1 VECDRFIT
9 SERALYR
16 CAKAVETRLTRLL
29 NSSQDIE
36 RRLARDRDR
45 LDFIAHELAKLKE
58 QDGTA
63 RERER
68 VLRML
73 CELVRMEELRK
84 ELLLG
89 EKREALEVEP
99 KAVPVQ
105 EEEYLRK
112 LQKLTQIIRDSDS
125 LAHLKDAYPL
135 VKEIVLEL
143 ESIATSA
150 YRLVAK
156 KLLTPRMV

>member
-1 VECDRFIT
+1 MECDRFIT
-9 SERALYR
+9 NERALYR

-58 QDGTA
+58 QESTA
-63 RERER
+63 KERER

-99 KAVPVQ
+99 KVFSVQ
-105 EEEYLRK
+105 E
-112 LQKLTQIIRDSDS
+112 
-125 LAHLKDAYPL
+125 
-135 VKEIVLEL
+135 
-143 ESIATSA
+143 
-150 YRLVAK
+150 
-156 KLLTPRMV
+156 